1 MFGAID
7 EHFIFYHKFSG
18 LKEAEHLQG
27 LNFETT
33 GK

>member
-1 MFGAID
+1 MFGAIH
-7 EHFIFYHKFSG
+7 EHFMFYHKLSG

-27 LNFETT
+27 LNFET